1 MNWNITYN
9 PMMDTWSDCTIY
21 CTYWPALWI
30 LRTTD
35 LLLIMLLE
43 MCKLIILW
51 HILVCF
57 EWILFN
63 FFNSQH
69 KWNKNLFKKMHII
82 FMRSWNRNGKRFG
95 SCISLFS
102 KNNKFPCYQ
111 RSTQVIYMHFCCINH
126 CNHLVWYD
134 IDTRSYEGRWFFFE
148 FR

>member
-1 MNWNITYN
+1 MNWNITYT

-51 HILVCF
+51 HILDCFVCIWVF
-57 EWILFN
+57 
-63 FFNSQH
+63 FFNSQN

-126 CNHLVWYD
+126 YNHLVWYD
-134 IDTRSYEGRWFFFE
+134 IHTQVWRSSIFFCI
-148 FR
+148 

>member
-57 EWILFN
+57 EWILFI

-126 CNHLVWYD
+126 YNHLVWYD
-134 IDTRSYEGRWFFFE
+134 IDTRAYEGRWFFCI
-148 FR
+148 